1 MTIHHGIK
9 LGFLPSTQSRTDLG
23 VVRVSSALNYF
34 YFLKK
39 NILFIYLFDRERE
52 RERERQPAREGT
64 QAGGV
69 GEEEAGSQRSREPD
83 VGLNP
88 RTGIRP

>member
-34 YFLKK
+34 YFFFKK
-39 NILFIYLFDRERE
+39 IYLFIYLTQRERERDGRGERVGERDRERE
-52 RERERQPAREGT
+52 E
-64 QAGGV
+64 V
-69 GEEEAGSQRSREPD
+69 F
-83 VGLNP
+83 
-88 RTGIRP
+88 